1 MAAIDARTSTSLQL
15 PLTTKMLAGRGFE
28 HLPLTAGK
36 QAASALGASALGA
49 GQLDF
54 GSLLGQ
60 SLSEVNSM
68 QNQST
73 QSVEQLLTGGNVQPA
88 EVFASV
94 QKADMAFRMLLQ
106 VRNKLMQAYEEV
118 NAIRI

>member
-1 MAAIDARTSTSLQL
+1 MLPQRLEM
-15 PLTTKMLAGRGFE
+15 PLTGRLLE
-28 HLPLTAGK
+28 PAP
-36 QAASALGASALGA
+36 GAQSA
-49 GQLDF
+49 GQPDF
-54 GSLLGQ
+54 VGLLGQ
-60 SLSEVNSM
+60 GVSEVNSL
-68 QNQST
+68 QQQST
-73 QSVEQLLTGGNVQPA
+73 QAVNEMLTGGDIQPA

>member
-1 MAAIDARTSTSLQL
+1 MTRIDM
-15 PLTTKMLAGRGFE
+15 PLTT
-28 HLPLTAGK
+28 HLVGK
-36 QAASALGASALGA
+36 QQAAEGA
-49 GQLDF
+49 GTADF
-54 GSLLGQ
+54 ASLIGQ
-60 SLSEVNSM
+60 SVAEVNSL

-73 QSVEQLLTGGNVQPA
+73 ESVHEMLTGGDVQPT

>member
-1 MAAIDARTSTSLQL
+1 MSAIEPRTTTSLQL
-15 PLTTKMLAGRGFE
+15 PLTAKLLGGRGLE
-28 HLPLTAGK
+28 RLPLNGGNSAAGTA
-36 QAASALGASALGA
+36 AA

-54 GSLLGQ
+54 GNLIGQ
-60 SLSEVNSM
+60 SLSEVNSL

-73 QSVEQLLTGGNVQPA
+73 ANVEQMLTGGAVEPA

>member
-1 MAAIDARTSTSLQL
+1 MAMPSINNQL
-15 PLTTKMLAGRGFE
+15 MRLEM
-28 HLPLTAGK
+28 PLTASL
-36 QAASALGASALGA
+36 QAQARAPHAEAAGLDPASAP
-49 GQLDF
+49 LDF

-60 SLSEVNSM
+60 SVSEVNSL
-68 QNQST
+68 QQEST
-73 QSVEQLLTGGNVQPA
+73 ASVHEMLTGGDVQPA

>member
-1 MAAIDARTSTSLQL
+1 MSIASAASPLMTRIDM
-15 PLTTKMLAGRGFE
+15 PLSSRLI
-28 HLPLTAGK
+28 GK
-36 QAASALGASALGA
+36 QQATEHSGAMSAGAVNSGEA
-49 GQLDF
+49 DF
-54 GSLLGQ
+54 INLIGQ
-60 SLSEVNSM
+60 SVGEVNSL
-68 QNQST
+68 QQQST
-73 QSVEQLLTGGNVQPA
+73 ESVHEMLTGGDVQPA

>member
-1 MAAIDARTSTSLQL
+1 LEFGLGMAISSITSAVAPKLE
-15 PLTTKMLAGRGFE
+15 M
-28 HLPLTAGK
+28 PLTAQMMARLPSG
-36 QAASALGASALGA
+36 QAPQ
-49 GQLDF
+49 QLDF

-60 SLSEVNSM
+60 GVSEVNSL
-68 QNQST
+68 QQQAT
-73 QSVEQLLTGGNVQPA
+73 ASVHEMLTGGDVQPA
-88 EVFASV
+88 EVFSSV

>member
-1 MAAIDARTSTSLQL
+1 MSPIQARTTTSLQL
-15 PLTTKMLAGRGFE
+15 PLTAKLMAGRGME
-28 HLPLTAGK
+28 RLPLSGGQQTAGPE
-36 QAASALGASALGA
+36 
-49 GQLDF
+49 QLDF
-54 GSLLGQ
+54 GKMLGQ
-60 SLSEVNSM
+60 NLAEVNSL

-73 QSVEQLLTGGNVQPA
+73 HSVEEMLTGGNVEPA

>member
-15 PLTTKMLAGRGFE
+15 PLTAKMLAGRGFE

-36 QAASALGASALGA
+36 QAANALGA

>member
-1 MAAIDARTSTSLQL
+1 MAIASANSS
-15 PLTTKMLAGRGFE
+15 PLTRIDM
-28 HLPLTAGK
+28 PLTARLVGK
-36 QAASALGASALGA
+36 QPATHNSGAVDFAS
-49 GQLDF
+49 F
-54 GSLLGQ
+54 IGQ
-60 SLSEVNSM
+60 SVAEVNSLQ
-68 QNQST
+68 QNST
-73 QSVEQLLTGGNVQPA
+73 ESVHEMLTGGDVQPA

>member
-1 MAAIDARTSTSLQL
+1 MSVPSITSGTL
-15 PLTTKMLAGRGFE
+15 PRIEM
-28 HLPLTAGK
+28 PLTARLMAQPHAAGAPK
-36 QAASALGASALGA
+36 QV
-49 GQLDF
+49 DF
-54 GSLLGQ
+54 GRMLGQ
-60 SLSEVNSM
+60 SVSEVNSL
-68 QNQST
+68 QQQAT
-73 QSVEQLLTGGNVQPA
+73 QSVHEMLTGGDVQQS

>member
-1 MAAIDARTSTSLQL
+1 MAMPIFNS
-15 PLTTKMLAGRGFE
+15 PLTRLEM
-28 HLPLTAGK
+28 PLTASL
-36 QAASALGASALGA
+36 QAQAHPANPALSALDSSDTS
-49 GQLDF
+49 LDF

-60 SLSEVNSM
+60 SVAEVNAL
-68 QNQST
+68 QHQST
-73 QSVEQLLTGGNVQPA
+73 TSVQEMLTGGDVQPA

>member
-1 MAAIDARTSTSLQL
+1 MSAVDRFSPSLAMPLMAKLLGRQTGQL
-15 PLTTKMLAGRGFE
+15 PAEPSPMGAQLDPAN
-28 HLPLTAGK
+28 
-36 QAASALGASALGA
+36 ASF
-49 GQLDF
+49 DF

-60 SLSEVNSM
+60 SVAEVNSL

-73 QSVEQLLTGGNVQPA
+73 QSVEDMLTGGDVQPA

>member
-1 MAAIDARTSTSLQL
+1 MI
-15 PLTTKMLAGRGFE
+15 
-28 HLPLTAGK
+28 
-36 QAASALGASALGA
+36 
-49 GQLDF
+49 
-54 GSLLGQ
+54 GQ
-60 SLSEVNSM
+60 SVAEVNSM

-73 QSVEQLLTGGNVQPA
+73 QAVHEMLTGGDVQPA

>member
-1 MAAIDARTSTSLQL
+1 MGIPSVTSML
-15 PLTTKMLAGRGFE
+15 PQRLEM
-28 HLPLTAGK
+28 PLTAN
-36 QAASALGASALGA
+36 
-49 GQLDF
+49 
-54 GSLLGQ
+54 LLGHSPAAPASGQ
-60 SLSEVNSM
+60 TDFVNMLGQGVSEVNSL
-68 QNQST
+68 QQQST
-73 QSVEQLLTGGNVQPA
+73 QSVNDMLTGGDVQPS

>member
-1 MAAIDARTSTSLQL
+1 MAIASTPSPLMTRIDM
-15 PLTTKMLAGRGFE
+15 PLTTRLV
-28 HLPLTAGK
+28 GK
-36 QAASALGASALGA
+36 QQATENAGAADFASLIGESVA
-49 GQLDF
+49 
-54 GSLLGQ
+54 
-60 SLSEVNSM
+60 EVNSL

-73 QSVEQLLTGGNVQPA
+73 ESVHEMLTGGDVQPT

>member
-1 MAAIDARTSTSLQL
+1 MAAIDSRPNTQLHL
-15 PLTTKMLAGRGFE
+15 PLTAKLLAGRGFE
-28 HLPLTAGK
+28 RLHLDGVQQTGPTE
-36 QAASALGASALGA
+36 
-49 GQLDF
+49 QLDF

-60 SLSEVNSM
+60 SVAEVNSL

-73 QSVEQLLTGGNVQPA
+73 QSVEQLLTGGNVEPA

-118 NAIRI
+118 NNIRI

>member
-1 MAAIDARTSTSLQL
+1 MAAIDSRHSPSLQL
-15 PLTTKMLAGRGFE
+15 PLTAKLLAGRGLE
-28 HLPLTAGK
+28 RLPLAGGSR
-36 QAASALGASALGA
+36 AASSAGPE
-49 GQLDF
+49 QLDF
-54 GSLLGQ
+54 GSLIGQ
-60 SLSEVNSM
+60 SVAEVNSL

-73 QSVEQLLTGGNVQPA
+73 QSVQEMLTGGDVQPA

>member
-1 MAAIDARTSTSLQL
+1 MFSQRLD
-15 PLTTKMLAGRGFE
+15 M
-28 HLPLTAGK
+28 PLTAKLLEKTAAPGQVASG
-36 QAASALGASALGA
+36 QAAT
-49 GQLDF
+49 GQVQSHDF
-54 GSLLGQ
+54 VSMLGQ
-60 SLSEVNSM
+60 GVSEVNSL
-68 QNQST
+68 QQQST
-73 QSVEQLLTGGNVQPA
+73 QSVNEMLTGGDVQPA

>member
-1 MAAIDARTSTSLQL
+1 MAAIEPRTTHSLQL
-15 PLTTKMLAGRGFE
+15 PLTAKLLAGRGLE
-28 HLPLTAGK
+28 RLPLSGGN
-36 QAASALGASALGA
+36 ASAAGAA
-49 GQLDF
+49 GGLDF
-54 GSLLGQ
+54 GSLIGQ
-60 SLSEVNSM
+60 SVAEVNSL

-73 QSVEQLLTGGNVQPA
+73 ANVEQMLTGGNVEPA

>member
-1 MAAIDARTSTSLQL
+1 MPSVDHHPLRLAL
-15 PLTTKMLAGRGFE
+15 PLTSRLLAGRSME
-28 HLPLTAGK
+28 QLAAGAM
-36 QAASALGASALGA
+36 QNPGGAHSV
-49 GQLDF
+49 DF

-60 SLSEVNSM
+60 GVAEVNSL
-68 QNQST
+68 QNQSAE
-73 QSVEQLLTGGNVQPA
+73 SIEQLLTGGDVQPA

>member
-1 MAAIDARTSTSLQL
+1 MSPIQPRTSTSLQL
-15 PLTTKMLAGRGFE
+15 PLTAKLMAGRGLE
-28 HLPLTAGK
+28 RLPLSAGGQTADP
-36 QAASALGASALGA
+36 Q
-49 GQLDF
+49 QLDF
-54 GSLLGQ
+54 GKILGQ
-60 SLSEVNSM
+60 NLAEVNSL

-73 QSVEQLLTGGNVQPA
+73 QSVEEMLTGGDVEPA

>member
-1 MAAIDARTSTSLQL
+1 MAMPLINSQIARLE
-15 PLTTKMLAGRGFE
+15 M
-28 HLPLTAGK
+28 PLTASL
-36 QAASALGASALGA
+36 QAQAQRGQLSAAGLAAPDAS
-49 GQLDF
+49 LDF

-60 SLSEVNSM
+60 SVSEVNSL
-68 QNQST
+68 QQQST
-73 QSVEQLLTGGNVQPA
+73 ASVHDLLTGGDVQPA